1 MDVSAITW
9 DKDIESYNEET
20 KTTHTNFDGKKA
32 TCQMK
37 DSYTLIAFLLI
48 AVALL
53 IADSIYCYLIKY
65 RVKQKQFLTFHDT
78 NNKLREV

>member
-1 MDVSAITW
+1 
-9 DKDIESYNEET
+9 
-20 KTTHTNFDGKKA
+20 
-32 TCQMK
+32 MK

-53 IADSIYCYLIKY
+53 IADIIYCYLIKY